1 MIKYL
6 RLDAEY
12 GGSGLQDTEGLDV
25 DIMTLPLSDATV
37 YKLKAWLN
45 QYWYALTNTKS
56 LLNDYISLDKEGL
69 ALKQDIH
76 KDLQAHDLDYLV
88 LYWSEGRGCF
98 LNDNG
103 ERIRDTNGL
112 LTEVTKQ

>member
-88 LYWSEGRGCF
+88 LYWSEGRGCC
-98 LNDNG
+98 LNDKG